1 MLRYP
6 QFHGC
11 LTYDVESEDGRESIK
26 TVLVSISIFC
36 GQISFRLHR
45 RGQHL
50 RRSHFSSVE
59 GSRLSGARLL
69 HHSSD
74 RCADVRVLRSY
85 SMSTSILSYWRSWS
99 LLRLAFVNRMCMLN
113 HNKTFNNTGYG
124 REVERLKNYNGN
136 LINILLTILFRL
148 YKLNTEK
155 PVSSN
160 TAPKVM
166 VLVVPEMT

>member
-1 MLRYP
+1 MRYP

-11 LTYDVESEDGRESIK
+11 LTNTYDVESEDGSEVYLNNTGLQVIAIS
-26 TVLVSISIFC
+26 VSIFC
-36 GQISFRLHR
+36 GQISFCLHR

-85 SMSTSILSYWRSWS
+85 FMSTSILSYWHSWS
-99 LLRLAFVNRMCMLN
+99 LLRLAFVNRKCILN
-113 HNKTFNNTGYG
+113 HNKTFHNSRSG
-124 REVERLKNYNGN
+124 REVEWFKNDNVIIWYIKKNKFHQILPQKLWFWLFLTSLKNN
-136 LINILLTILFRL
+136 
-148 YKLNTEK
+148 
-155 PVSSN
+155 
-160 TAPKVM
+160 
-166 VLVVPEMT
+166 

>member
-1 MLRYP
+1 MI
-6 QFHGC
+6 
-11 LTYDVESEDGRESIK
+11 DI
-26 TVLVSISIFC
+26 SISIFC

-85 SMSTSILSYWRSWS
+85 SMSTSILSYWHSWC
-99 LLRLAFVNRMCMLN
+99 LLRLAFVNRKCMLN
-113 HNKTFNNTGYG
+113 HNKTFNNTGSG
-124 REVERLKNYNGN
+124 REVERFKNDDNN
-136 LINILLTILFRL
+136 LITIFNI
-148 YKLNTEK
+148 
-155 PVSSN
+155 VSFVQIKYRKTSFIKFCSK
-160 TAPKVM
+160 TYGFGYF
-166 VLVVPEMT
+166 

>member
-1 MLRYP
+1 MI
-6 QFHGC
+6 
-11 LTYDVESEDGRESIK
+11 DI
-26 TVLVSISIFC
+26 SISIFC
-36 GQISFRLHR
+36 GQISFPLHR

-85 SMSTSILSYWRSWS
+85 SMSTSILSYWHSSS
-99 LLRLAFVNRMCMLN
+99 LLRLAFVNRKCMLN
-113 HNKTFNNTGYG
+113 HYKTFSNTGSG
-124 REVERLKNYNGN
+124 GEVERFKNDNDN
-136 LINILLTILFRL
+136 LIKILSTILFRL

-155 PVSSN
+155 QVSSN
-160 TAPKVM
+160 TAPKFM
-166 VLVVPEMT
+166 VLIVPEIP